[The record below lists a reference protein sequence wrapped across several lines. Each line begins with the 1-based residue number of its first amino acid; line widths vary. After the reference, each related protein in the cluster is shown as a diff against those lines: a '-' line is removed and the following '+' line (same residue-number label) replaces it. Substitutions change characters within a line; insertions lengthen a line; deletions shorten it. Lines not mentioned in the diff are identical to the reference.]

1 MDISKRRTSN
11 PQSKEQMLSSL
22 ICSKV
27 ELKILVRY
35 YLMPAKMTLS
45 KRLRRTSMGGNVNNN
60 HIDDGEVCTSIM
72 EDSVEVLA

>member
-35 YLMPAKMTLS
+35 YLMPAKMTTVQ
-45 KRLRRTSMGGNVNNN
+45 KIKEN
-60 HIDDGEVCTSIM
+60 
-72 EDSVEVLA
+72 